1 MRPTT
6 VLSVS
11 ANCPLY
17 VSYTKPVD
25 MSTDIAN
32 ALFENIFIGCIVKIC
47 GILAILYMLYFPS
60 DLIVNYKQAAHMDLI
75 QGIGVILFSQMRRR
89 L

>member
-1 MRPTT
+1 
-6 VLSVS
+6 
-11 ANCPLY
+11 
-17 VSYTKPVD
+17 

-60 DLIVNYKQAAHMDLI
+60 DLIVNYKQAAHMDLM

-89 L
+89 LWGKMLINIT